1 MCTDQTSGLSTQKT
15 LDFLDELR
23 RLLDFGHMPTLVE
36 SDELRA
42 RDALIVKLGDAE
54 RHDRVL
60 LAPNQ
65 ERRETGNPV
74 EQMRHALVEHVG
86 LPCDAR
92 RLRARVFPCL
102 ELLRLLLAAEER
114 GKLGSGARIEYV
126 AI

>member
-23 RLLDFGHMPTLVE
+23 RLDFGHMPTLVE
-36 SDELRA
+36 SDKLRA
-42 RDALIVKLGDAE
+42 RDTLIVKLSDAE

-65 ERRETGNPV
+65 KRRQTGDPI
-74 EQMRHALVEHVG
+74 EQMGHALIEHVG
-86 LPCDAR
+86 LPREAR

-102 ELLRLLLAAEER
+102 E
-114 GKLGSGARIEYV
+114 
-126 AI
+126 

>member
-65 ERRETGNPV
+65 KRWQTGNPV

-86 LPCDAR
+86 LPCEAR
-92 RLRARVFPCL
+92 RFRARVFPCL
-102 ELLRLLLAAEER
+102 ELLGCLSPPNSVANSGVSRRL
-114 GKLGSGARIEYV
+114 S
-126 AI
+126 